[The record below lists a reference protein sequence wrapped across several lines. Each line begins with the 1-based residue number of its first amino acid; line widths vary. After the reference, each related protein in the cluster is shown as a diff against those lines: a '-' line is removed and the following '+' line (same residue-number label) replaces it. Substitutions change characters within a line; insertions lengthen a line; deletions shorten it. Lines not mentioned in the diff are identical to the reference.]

1 MLYLIE
7 YFNIK
12 NQNLVVFIRKRISN
26 NSWYESRTICI
37 WFYDLHIFKLR
48 LLVDLNIHFNWNQ
61 FHSLYW
67 NQVRLGD
74 LIGDVL
80 ATRLL
85 FYPRRTCTSGP
96 LNNPTKSLEHGTSI
110 YNILQVG
117 SVKRTNSLPWRS
129 LKELM
134 SLTSVDW
141 FCKF

>member
-7 YFNIK
+7 FFNIK

-26 NSWYESRTICI
+26 NSWYESRTIFI

-85 FYPRRTCTSGP
+85 F
-96 LNNPTKSLEHGTSI
+96 
-110 YNILQVG
+110 
-117 SVKRTNSLPWRS
+117 
-129 LKELM
+129 
-134 SLTSVDW
+134 
-141 FCKF
+141 